1 MKERRNTMAMQ
12 ESLLSKIEEWVEE
25 GLISPEQAEALR
37 QREAKAVAISPALRV
52 KADEIFVYLGS
63 LVVFLAMAFLVEQNW
78 RALGSVGRILSVLVP
93 TVAMLGLGWRL
104 RGSESAEEAKRL
116 RLRRGAQALWLGACL
131 LSVLAFVVTFY
142 ELGLI
147 DDWARRGASEPMVPV
162 SCLLATGVAGVAFVL
177 LPTITQSI
185 AFHLCGS
192 AALFAFLAWLD
203 HTLPPFNHFY
213 ENLLILVIG
222 LVAGGLCLGLSEWLR
237 AKGRKDL
244 VGVSRIFGALAILGF
259 TLVLAMERYP
269 ATWQKTTME
278 AIAFLASI
286 AFIAASVKRQ
296 SQAFLYSGAAFL
308 FFLIINVNF
317 EHFAD
322 RIGMPIA
329 LLISGALLIGLGL
342 GTGRLS
348 RRIRA
353 PT

>member
-1 MKERRNTMAMQ
+1 MAKQ
-12 ESLLSKIEEWVEE
+12 EYLLSKIEEWVED

-37 QREAKAVAISPALRV
+37 QREAEGAAISPARRV

-63 LVVFLAMAFLVEQNW
+63 LVVFLALAFLVGLNW
-78 RALGSVGRILSVLVP
+78 GELESAGRILSLLVP
-93 TVAMLGLGWRL
+93 TVVMLALGWRL
-104 RGSESAEEAKRL
+104 RGSESAEEARRL
-116 RLRRGAQALWLGACL
+116 RLRRGAEALWLGACL
-131 LSVLAFVVTFY
+131 LSVLFFVVTFY

-147 DDWARRGASEPMVPV
+147 DLSERGPADPWVV
-162 SCLLATGVAGVAFVL
+162 LSCLLATGVAAVAFVL

-192 AALFAFLAWLD
+192 AVLLTFLGWLD
-203 HTLPPFNHFY
+203 YTLPPLDHFL

-222 LVAGGLCLGLSEWLR
+222 LVAGGLCLALSEWLR
-237 AKGRKDL
+237 AEERKDL
-244 VGVSRIFGALAILGF
+244 VGVSRIFGTLAILGF
-259 TLVLAMERYP
+259 TFILAMDEYP
-269 ATWQKTTME
+269 ATWQKATME

-286 AFIAASVKRQ
+286 AFIAASVQRQ
-296 SQAFLYSGAAFL
+296 SEAFLYSGAAYL
-308 FFLIINVNF
+308 FFLIIYVNF

-329 LLISGALLIGLGL
+329 LLIIGGLLIGLGL
-342 GTGRLS
+342 GTERLS